1 MLAPTEGYYW
11 SRYFTLRQ
19 THEAL
24 LIRTVSTLRGD
35 GRRARRLLRAALML
49 LALPDT
55 WRQNRARLAQG
66 RAMLDRFP
74 SIPAYQPAAEEELI
88 PT

>member
-1 MLAPTEGYYW
+1 M
-11 SRYFTLRQ
+11 S
-19 THEAL
+19 
-24 LIRTVSTLRGD
+24 SLRGD

-66 RAMLDRFP
+66 RAMLDHFP
-74 SIPAYQPAAEEELI
+74 SIPAYESAAEEELI
-88 PT
+88 ST